1 MIKYFGGG
9 NIIMRY
15 NTKIPTVKEV
25 ILKCTLICI
34 RFITLLRTNK
44 LLNIMKYSIYD
55 GEELTTEEIALMD
68 HYKKRALLFEERK
81 KQNLKKS
88 FMAPISA
95 QV

>member
-1 MIKYFGGG
+1 
-9 NIIMRY
+9 
-15 NTKIPTVKEV
+15 
-25 ILKCTLICI
+25 
-34 RFITLLRTNK
+34 
-44 LLNIMKYSIYD
+44 MKYSIYD